1 MYPSLPEEY
10 WQGEPVNFTDYR
22 SNAFKAGLL
31 IYEDALPDF
40 DLRSNSSRKVFVELG
55 FKTTNVHDID
65 LKYLKGDFDVS
76 GSAFNGGSM
85 DEFITAYIAPGMAYK
100 DVNISYYKIPTHSID
115 RNNFSE
121 RTQWSN
127 YNERTISIGIK
138 QL

>member
-22 SNAFKAGLL
+22 SNASKAGLL
-31 IYEDALPDF
+31 TYEDGLPDF

-76 GSAFNGGSM
+76 GNAFNGGSM
-85 DEFITAYIAPGMAYK
+85 DSSSRLM
-100 DVNISYYKIPTHSID
+100 
-115 RNNFSE
+115 
-121 RTQWSN
+121 
-127 YNERTISIGIK
+127 
-138 QL
+138 